1 MTKTEEE
8 WKKTLSP
15 EEYHV
20 MREGGTEPPF
30 TGKLLKNKKT
40 GMYVCAACGNE
51 LFSSDTKFD
60 SGTGWP
66 SFWDTVNKDNI
77 EEIVDDRF
85 GMRRIEVRCKKCGAH
100 LGHVFEDGPKPT
112 GQRYCINSMSLKF
125 DEKKE

>member
-60 SGTGWP
+60 SGTGWA